1 MTLAKD
7 EILMIG
13 QAYGA
18 FEKMVLGE
26 ESKAPPSDTR

>member
-13 QAYGA
+13 QTYGVI
-18 FEKMVLGE
+18 EKMVLGE
-26 ESKAPPSDTR
+26 EGKAPPSDTR